1 MNHTLLLV
9 PVTGILQMFS
19 SDHDLDQGPVLR
31 KSGGRGPLLSITLEV
46 DNRPVGKIWM
56 CADDTQMVNFRAR
69 SALYHLNQVHML
81 FQGPVLFTDLD
92 EDTAY
97 GIIEE
102 LSAKGGE

>member
-1 MNHTLLLV
+1 
-9 PVTGILQMFS
+9 
-19 SDHDLDQGPVLR
+19 
-31 KSGGRGPLLSITLEV
+31 
-46 DNRPVGKIWM
+46 M